1 MSWSK
6 TSWPFGVGLDPLC
19 TSVTVAPGKS
29 KWNISNVGSHLC
41 TPLWGGGG
49 EWNGMEWNAI

>member
-1 MSWSK
+1 M

-29 KWNISNVGSHLC
+29 NRGYYMAARVYKIYL
-41 TPLWGGGG
+41 
-49 EWNGMEWNAI
+49 

>member
-29 KWNISNVGSHLC
+29 KWSISSVKDLTYVPIFGVGVNDKLYPWS
-41 TPLWGGGG
+41 
-49 EWNGMEWNAI
+49 E